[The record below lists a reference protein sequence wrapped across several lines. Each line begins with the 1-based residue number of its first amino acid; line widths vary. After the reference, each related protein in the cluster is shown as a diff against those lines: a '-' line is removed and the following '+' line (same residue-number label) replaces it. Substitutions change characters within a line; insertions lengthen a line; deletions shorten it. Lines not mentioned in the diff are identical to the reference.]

1 MALALRSGA
10 AVVRRDHRG
19 YRLDDEI
26 LEHNQAMLG
35 PFGVAVDE
43 GIARAGRNWTY
54 TDLAEAALRSADVPP
69 GTPDLVVV
77 AYAMPDLHP
86 LKTVSSHL
94 NHLLGGT
101 ARSFAVSEYG
111 LAAPYA
117 ALRIAAAY
125 ARSGR
130 CSSLALFVLEQTTLP
145 YHDSFLDGRDLAD
158 SAAYLH
164 FAADGGSPVG
174 PIGSVD
180 SVGYGEALADLLA
193 TVIPAAGRSLVVTG
207 PWTDPA
213 VVAAAESPVHRVAP
227 GSYATGVWTDLARH
241 HAEWSARFDAIVLCD
256 TDPRT
261 GMSHAAVLHQE
272 MIR

>member
-1 MALALRSGA
+1 VALALRSGG

-19 YRLDDEI
+19 YRLDPEI
-26 LEHNQAMLG
+26 LEHNEAMLG

-43 GIARAGRNWTY
+43 DFARAGRNWTY
-54 TDLAEAALRSADVPP
+54 TELAEAALESADAPQRA
-69 GTPDLVVV
+69 PDLVIV
-77 AYAMPDLHP
+77 AYALPDLHP

-94 NHLLGGT
+94 NHLLGGA

-130 CSSLALFVLEQTTLP
+130 CASLALFVLEQTTLP
-145 YHDSFLDGRDLAD
+145 YHEPFLDGRDLAD

-164 FAADGGSPVG
+164 FAAVGGSRVG
-174 PIGSVD
+174 R
-180 SVGYGEALADLLA
+180 LAHGRELA
-193 TVIPAAGRSLVVTG
+193 GLVAAAVPPAGRTLVVAG

-213 VVAAAESPVHRVAP
+213 AAGAAGVPVHRVAP
-227 GSYATGVWTDLARH
+227 GSYATGVWADLARH
-241 HAEWSARFDAIVLCD
+241 HGAWSARFDAIVLCD

-261 GMSHAAVLHQE
+261 GMSHTAVLHRE
-272 MIR
+272 MTP

>member
-1 MALALRSGA
+1 VALALRSGA
-10 AVVRRDHRG
+10 AVVRRAHHG
-19 YRLDDEI
+19 YQLDEEI

-35 PFGVAVDE
+35 PFGMAVDE
-43 GIARAGRNWTY
+43 DIARAGRNWTY
-54 TDLAEAALRSADVPP
+54 TDLAEATLESVDRPEV
-69 GTPDLVVV
+69 TPDLVVV
-77 AYAMPDLHP
+77 AYSLPDLHP

-111 LAAPYA
+111 LAAPYT

-130 CSSLALFVLEQTTLP
+130 CASLALFVLEQTTLP
-145 YHDSFLDGRDLAD
+145 YYEPFLDGLNLAD
-158 SAAYLH
+158 SAAYLY
-164 FAADGGSPVG
+164 FAAAGGCTVG
-174 PIGSVD
+174 TVAHG
-180 SVGYGEALADLLA
+180 GALADLLA
-193 TVIPAAGRSLVVTG
+193 SVVPAAGQTLVVVG

-213 VVAAAESPVHRVAP
+213 VVDAVASPVHRVSP
-227 GSYATGVWTDLARH
+227 GSYATGVWVDLARH

-261 GMSHAAVLHQE
+261 GLSHTAILHRE
-272 MIR
+272 IKP